1 MPCWASDM
9 SGKYGTKKLF
19 QTIPTGLA
27 CAHLASGI
35 RHPASDIWQLATGI
49 WYLASGMETGMPPY
63 FWAKHVASVCMEP
76 HQCLHLLALVAYSLK
91 PVKFF
96 GPCKR
101 TQHCWP
107 KTPNIT
113 QQCCDLLRPFAW
125 ALNPRRL
132 VSK

>member
-49 WYLASGMETGMPPY
+49 WYLTSGMETGM
-63 FWAKHVASVCMEP
+63 
-76 HQCLHLLALVAYSLK
+76 SLRSHRI
-91 PVKFF
+91 F
-96 GPCKR
+96 GL
-101 TQHCWP
+101 
-107 KTPNIT
+107 NM
-113 QQCCDLLRPFAW
+113 LRPFAW
-125 ALNPRRL
+125 NHTNVGTCWHLLRT
-132 VSK
+132 V